1 MGIDVAAPRL
11 FWKVASDVGGARQT
25 AYQILVATSR
35 DLLARDE
42 GDLWDSG
49 RIASDETTH
58 IAYAGKRLVSTQR
71 VTWKVRAWDGADRA
85 SAWSAPASWTMGL
98 LAASDWTARWIA
110 DPADSE
116 SPLFRREFAVNEDLS
131 RATIHVSGL
140 GQYELYVNGQKVGE
154 DVLSPGWTKYD
165 KTVLYDTRD
174 VTALLR
180 PGTNAIG
187 LMLGKGMYRVDGG
200 RYTKFKGSFGR
211 LMAIAQLRLDYADGT
226 TDAIATDERWRAT
239 AGPIT
244 FSCVYG
250 GEDHDARKEP
260 TGWSSAAFDD
270 STWRAVAVTS
280 GPGGVLTGF
289 TSAAPP
295 LGKFETL
302 AARSRDAPQRSR
314 QRL

>member
-1 MGIDVAAPRL
+1 MAKLFAIATLLAVVLTAPQSRRSDLIVDDLRCEYATDPMGIDVAAPRL

-116 SPLFRREFAVNEDLS
+116 SPLFRREFAVNADLS

-154 DVLSPGWTKYD
+154 DVLSPGWTRYD

-187 LMLGKGMYRVDGG
+187 LMLERAC
-200 RYTKFKGSFGR
+200 TAST
-211 LMAIAQLRLDYADGT
+211 AADT
-226 TDAIATDERWRAT
+226 R
-239 AGPIT
+239 
-244 FSCVYG
+244 
-250 GEDHDARKEP
+250 
-260 TGWSSAAFDD
+260 SSK
-270 STWRAVAVTS
+270 
-280 GPGGVLTGF
+280 
-289 TSAAPP
+289 AP
-295 LGKFETL
+295 L
-302 AARSRDAPQRSR
+302 AD
-314 QRL
+314 

>member
-1 MGIDVAAPRL
+1 MTKLIAVATLLGVALITPQSERSDLVVTDLRCEYATDPMGIDVAAPRL

-25 AYQILVATSR
+25 AYRILVATSR

-71 VTWKVRAWDGADRA
+71 VAWKVRAWDGADRA
-85 SAWSAPASWTMGL
+85 SGMERAGL
-98 LAASDWTARWIA
+98 LDDGAARRDRLDRALDCRSSR
-110 DPADSE
+110 SE
-116 SPLFRREFAVNEDLS
+116 SPLFRREFAVNAHLS

-140 GQYELYVNGQKVGE
+140 GQYELYVNGQKAGE
-154 DVLSPGWTKYD
+154 DVLTPGWTKYD

-200 RYTKFKGSFGR
+200 RYTKFKGSFGG

-250 GEDHDARKEP
+250 GEDYDARKEP
-260 TGWSSAAFDD
+260 H
-270 STWRAVAVTS
+270 RLEL
-280 GPGGVLTGF
+280 GGV
-289 TSAAPP
+289 
-295 LGKFETL
+295 
-302 AARSRDAPQRSR
+302 R
-314 QRL
+314 